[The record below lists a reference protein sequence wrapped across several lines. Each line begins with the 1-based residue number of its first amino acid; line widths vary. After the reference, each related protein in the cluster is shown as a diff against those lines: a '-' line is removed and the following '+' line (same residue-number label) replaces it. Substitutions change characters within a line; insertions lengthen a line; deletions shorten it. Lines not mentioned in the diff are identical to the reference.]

1 MSAIESLVKEINMLK
16 PIPQIASQILTI
28 IEDPQSSIT
37 DIADIVVYDPAT
49 TASLLKI
56 CNSAYVG
63 SPRKI
68 DTVRDAISFL
78 GIDQV
83 VDLMLMHGGAENL
96 TKSQAGY
103 GLHEGEL
110 WRHSV
115 ASALIAKDLAENKGF
130 DQQKHIIFTAALLK
144 DIGKVILDRFVSDS
158 FARITYHVES
168 KGLSF
173 REAEKKVIGIDHA
186 ELGGL
191 VAKTWKFSPKMIF
204 IISNHHLSSQ
214 KAHEDLET
222 SIVYLADTICMMMG
236 IGGGADGLAYRFHKD
251 VLDKLG
257 VDASDLQEIIMRFG
271 ENMQKVEALIQAV

>member
-1 MSAIESLVKEINMLK
+1 MSAIEALIKEINMLK
-16 PIPQIASQILTI
+16 PIPQIASQIIAIT
-28 IEDPQSSIT
+28 EDPKSSLT
-37 DIADIVVYDPAT
+37 DIADIVLYDPAT

-56 CNSAYVG
+56 CNSAYIG
-63 SPRKI
+63 SSRKI

-83 VDLMLMHGGAENL
+83 VDLMLLQGGAENL
-96 TKSQAGY
+96 TKSQTGY

-115 ASALIAKDLAENKGF
+115 ASALIAKDLAENKGLH
-130 DQQKHIIFTAALLK
+130 QQKHIIFTAALLK

-158 FARITYHVES
+158 FDKISYQVES

-173 REAEKKVIGIDHA
+173 REAEKKVIGVDHA

-191 VAKTWKFSPKMIF
+191 VAKMWKFSPKMIF
-204 IISNHHLSSQ
+204 IIANHHLSSP
-214 KAHEDLET
+214 KAHADPET
-222 SIVYLADTICMMMG
+222 AIVYLADTICMMMG
-236 IGGGADGLAYRFHKD
+236 IGVGADGLAYRFHKD

-257 VDASDLQEIIMRFG
+257 VNASDLQEIIMRFG
-271 ENMQKVEALIQAV
+271 ENMQKVEELIQAV